1 MYITGLLIGIFS
13 FVIIGV
19 FHPIVIRCE
28 YHFTWKIWPVFLAAG
43 LVCLLTS
50 LFVENTLLSSLLSVL
65 GFTCLWSIG
74 ELKEQKVRV
83 EKGWFPANPK
93 RASAASSR
101 RDGKDA

>member
-13 FVIIGV
+13 FIIIGV

-43 LVCLLTS
+43 LICLLFS
-50 LFVENTLLSSLLSVL
+50 LIVENTLFSSLLSVL

-93 RASAASSR
+93 RAA
-101 RDGKDA
+101 GKYEQDDKGT